1 MRSNNFKSETGG
13 LSHILKDG
21 SMLVEETDYGRIL
34 FLDKGSEELEW
45 EYVSKD
51 KNDKGE
57 FEVYGLQWSRVIE
70 DIDKVKKIK
79 ESIKKKKC

>member
-1 MRSNNFKSETGG
+1 
-13 LSHILKDG
+13 
-21 SMLVEETDYGRIL
+21 
-34 FLDKGSEELEW
+34 
-45 EYVSKD
+45 VSKD